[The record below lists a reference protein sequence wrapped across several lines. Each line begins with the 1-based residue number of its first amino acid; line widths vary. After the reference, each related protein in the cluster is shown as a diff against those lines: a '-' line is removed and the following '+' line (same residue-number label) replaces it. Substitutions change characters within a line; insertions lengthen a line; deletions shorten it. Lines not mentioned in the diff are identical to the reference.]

1 MKKSKVIAFLKE
13 FLHCGIVWDLII
25 IILIILM
32 FVDAVLLND
41 GVVKLRESTKVI
53 EQEDMDYTD

>member
-1 MKKSKVIAFLKE
+1 MKKAKVIAFLKE
-13 FLHCGIVWDLII
+13 FLHCGIIWDLII

-41 GVVKLRESTKVI
+41 GVVKLQESTEVI
-53 EQEDMDYTD
+53 EQQDADYAD